1 MFHRRAEK
9 IDVDREKCSGCRM
22 CIRMCFQD
30 VLRFDEE
37 QGSPVV
43 KYLDECEAC
52 MVCEANCPKG
62 AIDVTPV
69 IPIFTADP
77 FR

>member
-9 IDVDREKCSGCRM
+9 IEIDEQKCDGCKI

-30 VLRFDEE
+30 VYRFDDE
-37 QGSPVV
+37 QSIPVV

-52 MVCEANCPKG
+52 MVCEANCPRS

-69 IPIFTADP
+69 VPIFTADP